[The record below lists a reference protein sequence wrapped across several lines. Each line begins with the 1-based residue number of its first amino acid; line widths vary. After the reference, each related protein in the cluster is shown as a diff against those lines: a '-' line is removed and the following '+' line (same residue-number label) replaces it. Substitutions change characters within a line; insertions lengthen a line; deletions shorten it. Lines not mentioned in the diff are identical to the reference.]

1 MSTSTMRHQLR
12 PQFQERHYD
21 YVMGPDQDS
30 RLASVTSGQLIGG
43 IELQMDPDAP
53 FLLRGRA
60 YRVAYDTLT
69 SRTQVGL
76 QNLSM
81 RFSGPDQDYR
91 STALIPQGLQMAYG
105 GQSAAWKPV
114 YPQIYYPARSTMV
127 IDILNTGATT
137 LTNLTLYFRGV
148 KLFPWGVNPG
158 YTYPAKCAMLPQ
170 VYPIVQPSVLNPYGS
185 IQNLLTS
192 DERLLLTWQNVPDTS
207 FVLRALQAGPSYSP
221 VALECRITLRDENRK
236 AFSNAPVHFEVLC
249 GPSGGNYQTGAGGS
263 IGAIGTGNSAP
274 GIVYPE
280 IYVPPSHLLYFDI
293 YRDDANYAGT
303 ATIPNFPINLIGVK
317 VYPR

>member
-1 MSTSTMRHQLR
+1 MSTMRHQLR

-21 YVMGPDQDS
+21 YKMSSSLDG
-30 RLASVTSGQLIGG
+30 RLASVAAGQLVAG

-60 YRVAYDTLT
+60 YRVKYDNLD

-76 QNLSM
+76 QNVSM

-91 STALIPQGLQMAYG
+91 STALIPQNLQMAYG

-114 YPQIYYPARSTMV
+114 YPQIYYPARSTML
-127 IDILNTGATT
+127 IDVKNTGATT

-148 KLFPWGVNPG
+148 KLYPWGVNPG
-158 YTYPAKCAMLPQ
+158 YQYPAVCSMLPY
-170 VYPIVQPSVLNPYGS
+170 VYPIVQPSVSNPYGS
-185 IQNLLTS
+185 IQNLLVT
-192 DERLLLTWQNVPDTS
+192 DERLLMTWQNAPDTA
-207 FVLRALQAGPSYSP
+207 FVLRALQAGPSYAP
-221 VALECRITLRDENRK
+221 LPLEVFITLRDENRK
-236 AFSNAPVHFEVLC
+236 AFSNAPMDFQILC
-249 GPSGGNYQTGAGGS
+249 GPSDGNYQTGAGGS

-274 GIVYPE
+274 GIMYPE
-280 IYVPPSHLLYFDI
+280 IYVPPSHQLYFDI
-293 YRDDANYAGT
+293 KRSDSAFIGA